1 MKLKKYLK
9 MMIKLK
15 TLLKIFFVLIL
26 IFSLFIGLKNII
38 VSRILEQ
45 AIEQAY
51 GIEITVGDLDVS
63 FTGSHAR
70 MEQVTIYNPA
80 QFKKREL
87 AFLPAVNLYF
97 RPLEYF
103 MTKKFRVYF
112 LDLEIERLT
121 IIKNQEGKI
130 NLKMLDELKKE
141 KSNQLGHSEIS
152 KREPNKLEID
162 MFHLIISDVYYI
174 DNTRFEKPIVRR
186 YSLDFDQGFRN
197 VDSFEDIGRLIAYNI
212 ISKTRLGKTLDITIT
227 PLAENIK
234 DIAVLPGKVATST
247 LKSVF
252 GLPFIFKK

>member
-1 MKLKKYLK
+1 MA
-9 MMIKLK
+9 IKLK
-15 TLLKIFFVLIL
+15 TLLKILFLLII

-38 VSRILEQ
+38 VSRILEN

-51 GIEITVGDLDVS
+51 GIEIAVGDLDVS

-70 MEQVTIYNPA
+70 MEQVTIYNPP

-87 AFLPAVNLYF
+87 AFLPAVNIYF

-103 MTKKFRVYF
+103 MSKEFRIYF

-121 IIKNQEGKI
+121 IIKNQERKI
-130 NLKMLDELKKE
+130 NLKILDKLRKKRSGQSKQNEIGE
-141 KSNQLGHSEIS
+141 K
-152 KREPNKLEID
+152 EPNKLKID
-162 MFHLIISDVYYI
+162 MFHLIITDVYYI
-174 DNTRFEKPIVRR
+174 DNSRKKTITKR
-186 YSLDFDQGFRN
+186 YNLDFDQGFGN

-234 DIAVLPGKVATST
+234 DIAVLPGKVAAST
-247 LKSVF
+247 LKSIF